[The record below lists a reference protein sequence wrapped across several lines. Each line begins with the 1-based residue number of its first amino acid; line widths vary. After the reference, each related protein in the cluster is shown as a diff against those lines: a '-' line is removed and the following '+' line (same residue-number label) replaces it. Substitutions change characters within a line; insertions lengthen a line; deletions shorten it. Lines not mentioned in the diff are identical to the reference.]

1 MTPLLVGVL
10 IGLLAASLLGNL
22 ALWYTRREFVAA
34 WRERAR
40 AAEDKA
46 HAAELRASQQID
58 AMLDRVRTSDRLTM
72 AGPASATINPDER
85 KFISDFPHD
94 DDAWNEYR
102 GAADEAE

>member
-10 IGLLAASLLGNL
+10 IGLLLASILGNL

-34 WRERAR
+34 WRDRAR

-58 AMLDRVRTSDRLTM
+58 AILDRVRTSDRMTM
-72 AGPASATINPDER
+72 AGPASPEINPDER

-94 DDAWNEYR
+94 DDVWNEYR
-102 GAADEAE
+102 GSGDAE

>member
-10 IGLLAASLLGNL
+10 IGLLIASLLGNL

-40 AAEDKA
+40 TAEDKA

-58 AMLDRVRTSDRLTM
+58 AMLDRIRTDDRLTM
-72 AGPASATINPDER
+72 SAVAPSPTINPDER
-85 KFISDFPHD
+85 KYISDYPHD
-94 DDAWNEYR
+94 DETWNEFR
-102 GAADEAE
+102 GSGEDE